1 MFIELG
7 AISDSLVTPN
17 IPTGP
22 TAKLLSKIFFDTSS
36 KRVPIVFN
44 TGVLRHILF
53 YVLDGRYLVVEFEVI
68 ESIR

>member
-7 AISDSLVTPN
+7 AISDGLVAPN

-22 TAKLLSKIFFDTSS
+22 TAKLSSKIFFDTGG
-36 KRVPIVFN
+36 KRVLVVYNTRVF
-44 TGVLRHILF
+44 RHVLF

-68 ESIR
+68 ESVR